1 MREVHMSVKIL
12 IYALALSLAASA
24 NAPAAEPPVIR
35 IATDGAYPPYMA
47 TKADGSLYGLEAD
60 LFADVCRRMKARCT
74 WVRQSFDGLIPALQ
88 RGRFDAIVSS
98 LSTTDERRKVIDFSV
113 PYFVGPTVFMSL
125 GDGAYR
131 SRLAFTGAVILDAP
145 SATER
150 RLIADTKR
158 ALEGAT
164 VGIERATT
172 HETFL
177 KAYFADAIRIKT
189 YGTKEE
195 LFLDLASGRVD
206 LAVTGLGEMD
216 ETFMKEQAKA
226 GRKLVASGPHFRGGP
241 LGHGVAVGLRKGDG
255 ALRQRFDQAI
265 LEANRD
271 GTIKK
276 FGLKWF
282 AADGSPPL
290 PATTAATR

>member
-1 MREVHMSVKIL
+1 MSVKAL
-12 IYALALSLAASA
+12 IQALVLSLTAAA
-24 NAPAAEPPVIR
+24 NVHATELPTIR

-47 TKADGSLYGLEAD
+47 TNPDGSLYGFEAD
-60 LFADVCRRMKARCT
+60 LFAEVCRKMKVQCK
-74 WVRQSFDGLIPALQ
+74 WVRQSFDGMIPALQ

-98 LSTTDERRKVIDFSV
+98 LSSTDERRKIIDFSV

-125 GDGAYR
+125 RKGAYS
-131 SRLAFTGAVILDAP
+131 SRLSFTGAVLLDAP
-145 SATER
+145 SAPER
-150 RLIADTKR
+150 KLIADTKR

-172 HETFL
+172 HEAFL

-195 LFLDLASGRVD
+195 LFLDLASERID
-206 LAVTGLGEMD
+206 LAVTGLGEVD
-216 ETFMKEQAKA
+216 EAFLKEQAKA
-226 GRKLVASGPHFRGGP
+226 GRELVPVGPYFRAGP
-241 LGHGVAVGLRKGDG
+241 LGHGVAVGLRKDNES
-255 ALRQRFDQAI
+255 LRRRFDQAI

-276 FGLKWF
+276 LGLKWF

-290 PATTAATR
+290 PAATAATR